1 MEDLV
6 NRPASTLTVYEHVII
21 TMMAALVSKDTENAT
36 PVQLA
41 EAASRCA
48 NATLDELES
57 KE

>member
-41 EAASRCA
+41 EAASRYT
-48 NATLDELES
+48 NATLDELEYT
-57 KE
+57 

>member
-6 NRPASTLTVYEHVII
+6 NRPASTLTVYEHVVI

-41 EAASRCA
+41 EAASRYT
-48 NATLDELES
+48 NATLDELEYT
-57 KE
+57 

>member
-6 NRPASTLTVYEHVII
+6 NRPASTLTVYEHVVI
-21 TMMAALVSKDTENAT
+21 TMMAALLSKETVTVT
-36 PVQLA
+36 PAQLA